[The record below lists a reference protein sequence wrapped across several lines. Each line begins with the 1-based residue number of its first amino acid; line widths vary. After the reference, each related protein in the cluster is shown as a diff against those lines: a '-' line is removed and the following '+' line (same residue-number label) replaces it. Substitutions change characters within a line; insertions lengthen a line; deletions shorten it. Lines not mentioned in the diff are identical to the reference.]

1 MGTVNELLN
10 VCRKQIGV
18 TEMPPG
24 SNSVKYNDWF
34 YGRYVMGSAYPWC
47 ACFVAWCFD
56 QAGVKLPRKT
66 ASCGDLMRAAQA
78 AGCWVVSN
86 FQPGDVVI
94 FDFSGKRSTTQ
105 HCGIVEAVLP
115 DFGVQS
121 IEGNTS
127 SGDVGSQDNGGGVF
141 RRRRAQKYIIGAVR
155 PKFEEEPMTG
165 KEIYDALNAYLK
177 TQSVPA
183 WATEEIEE
191 AKRMGLTD
199 GSDLMTLI
207 PRYQAVILAKR
218 AAQK

>member
-1 MGTVNELLN
+1 MGTVNELLTVARQEIGN
-10 VCRKQIGV
+10 KESPAGSNMTKYGKWYGWNGVPWCLIFIMWVFAQIGV
-18 TEMPPG
+18 
-24 SNSVKYNDWF
+24 S
-34 YGRYVMGSAYPWC
+34 
-47 ACFVAWCFD
+47 
-56 QAGVKLPRKT
+56 LPKRT

-78 AGCWVVSN
+78 AGSWVVSN

-105 HCGIVEAVLP
+105 HCGIVESVLP

-127 SGDVGSQDNGGGVF
+127 SGDVGSQNNGGGVF

-155 PKFEEEPMTG
+155 PKFEEEPMSG

-177 TQSVPA
+177 TQPVPA
-183 WATEEIEE
+183 WAAAEIEE
-191 AKRMGLTD
+191 AKKMGLTD